1 MQGAVAIMTTT
12 LFEYLCNRFDNSLK
26 EHPHVL
32 EKAVEDYYNE
42 MNFVNFRDVAVGDC
56 AVFKAKED

>member
-1 MQGAVAIMTTT
+1 MKGAVIIITTKQY
-12 LFEYLCNRFDNSLK
+12 EYLSNRLDNYLK
-26 EHPHVL
+26 EHQDVV

>member
-1 MQGAVAIMTTT
+1 MTTT
-12 LFEYLCNRFDNSLK
+12 LFEYLYNRLDNYLK
-26 EHPHVL
+26 EHPEVV

-56 AVFKAKED
+56 ATFKAKEDLL

>member
-1 MQGAVAIMTTT
+1 MKGAVVIMTKT
-12 LFEYLCNRFDNSLK
+12 LFEYLCNRLDNYLK
-26 EHPHVL
+26 EHPEVV

-56 AVFKAKED
+56 ATFKAKGD

>member
-1 MQGAVAIMTTT
+1 MNTT
-12 LFEYLCNRFDNSLK
+12 LFGYLLDKLNDYLK
-26 EHPHVL
+26 ENPEVV

-56 AVFKAKED
+56 ATFKAKED

>member
-1 MQGAVAIMTTT
+1 MKGAVVIMTTT
-12 LFEYLCNRFDNSLK
+12 LFEYLYNRLDNYLK
-26 EHPHVL
+26 EHPEVV

-56 AVFKAKED
+56 ATFKAKED

>member
-1 MQGAVAIMTTT
+1 MKGAVVIMTKTI
-12 LFEYLCNRFDNSLK
+12 FVYLSNKLNDYLK
-26 EHPHVL
+26 EHPEVVR
-32 EKAVEDYYNE
+32 KAVEDYYNE

>member
-1 MQGAVAIMTTT
+1 MKGAVVVMNTT
-12 LFEYLCNRFDNSLK
+12 LFGYLLDKLNDYLK
-26 EHPHVL
+26 ENPDVVR
-32 EKAVEDYYNE
+32 KAVEDYYNE

>member
-1 MQGAVAIMTTT
+1 MKGAVVVMNTT
-12 LFEYLCNRFDNSLK
+12 LFGYLLDKLNDYLK
-26 EHPHVL
+26 ENPEVV

-56 AVFKAKED
+56 ATFKAKED

>member
-1 MQGAVAIMTTT
+1 MTKTI
-12 LFEYLCNRFDNSLK
+12 FVYLLNKLNDYLK
-26 EHPHVL
+26 EHPEVVR
-32 EKAVEDYYNE
+32 KAVEDYYNE